1 MSMKNSVIFFFLG
14 MLLTLLSIV
23 FKIVHW
29 ANGRMVFIAGM
40 LCIAIALF
48 LLIKNILLKPNSN
61 NPNK

>member
-1 MSMKNSVIFFFLG
+1 
-14 MLLTLLSIV
+14 
-23 FKIVHW
+23 VHW